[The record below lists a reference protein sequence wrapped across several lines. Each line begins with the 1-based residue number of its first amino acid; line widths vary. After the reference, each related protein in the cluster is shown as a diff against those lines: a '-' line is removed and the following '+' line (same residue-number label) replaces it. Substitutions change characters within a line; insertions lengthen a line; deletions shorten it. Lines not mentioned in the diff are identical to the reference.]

1 MTRSPIP
8 DLLATAIDQS
18 YVWIP
23 LDPGETPQRLRA
35 KIQKASR
42 KMGARFKTAMDGG
55 KLYVTHSPEVFDP
68 GSDVGFAQQVYRCMR
83 ETVDRG
89 RTIYVRDWGVNPGG
103 MTVQKAV
110 NRSKRHFPGYNIYT
124 AVYGNTGL
132 RLFGCVKK

>member
-8 DLLATAIDQS
+8 DLLTAAIDQS

-23 LDPGETPQRLRA
+23 IEPGETPQRLRA
-35 KIQKASR
+35 KIQKASK

-55 KLYVTHSPEVFDP
+55 KLYVTHIPEVFDP

-83 ETVDRG
+83 EAVDRG
-89 RTIYVRDWGVNPGG
+89 RTIYVRDWGVKPGE
-103 MTVQKAV
+103 VARSV
-110 NRSKRHFPGYNIYT
+110 NRSRRYFLGYNIYT
-124 AVYGNTGL
+124 AMYGDTGL

>member
-1 MTRSPIP
+1 MARTTILN
-8 DLLATAIDQS
+8 LLEISKNQS

-23 LDPGETPQRLRA
+23 IESGETPQRLRA
-35 KIQKASR
+35 KIQKASK

-55 KLYVTHSPEVFDP
+55 KLYVTHIPEVFDP

-89 RTIYVRDWGVNPGG
+89 RTIYVRDWGVKPGE
-103 MTVQKAV
+103 VARAV
-110 NRSKRHFPGYNIYT
+110 NRSRRYFRGYNIYT
-124 AVYGNTGL
+124 GMYGDTGL

>member
-1 MTRSPIP
+1 MARTTILN
-8 DLLATAIDQS
+8 LLEISKNQS

-23 LDPGETPQRLRA
+23 LEPGETPQRLRA
-35 KIQKASR
+35 KIQKASK
-42 KMGARFKTAMDGG
+42 KMGARFKTAMEGG
-55 KLYVTHSPEVFDP
+55 KLYVTHIPEVFDP

-89 RTIYVRDWGVNPGG
+89 RTIYVREWGVNPGG

-110 NRSKRHFPGYNIYT
+110 NRSKRYFPGHNIYT
-124 AVYGNTGL
+124 AIYGNTGL

>member
-1 MTRSPIP
+1 MTRLPIP

-23 LDPGETPQRLRA
+23 LEPGETPPRLRA
-35 KIQKASR
+35 KIQKASK
-42 KMGARFKTAMDGG
+42 KMGARFKTAMEGG
-55 KLYVTHSPEVFDP
+55 KLYVTHNPEVFNP
-68 GSDVGFAQQVYRCMR
+68 GCDVGFAQQVYRCMR

-89 RTIYVRDWGVNPGG
+89 RTIYVKDWDAKPAG

-110 NRSKRHFPGYNIYT
+110 NRSKRYFHGYNIYT
-124 AVYGNTGL
+124 AICGNTGL